1 MKNFMSI
8 ALAAMMMASMSG
20 CSGNSNS
27 GGSSSAQQGED
38 KVHVGVV
45 QIMEHTSLDTIRESF
60 LDEMEALGYGEDKVE
75 YDIQNAQG
83 EQSNLS
89 TICKKFVG
97 DDVDLIVAIA
107 TPTAQTAAAS
117 TTDIPIVFSA
127 VTDPVEA
134 KLIQNPQQPEGNVT
148 GTSDA
153 IPVDEVMKLCQKL
166 TPEVKAI
173 GFLYT
178 TSEINAQITA
188 EKAMAEAEKMGYQT
202 KLMTISEV
210 SELQQAAQSLA
221 EDVDAIYVPIDNTIA
236 QAMQTLAQV
245 GIDNQIP
252 IYTGADS
259 MVQDGGFATVGI
271 EYTGLG
277 KETAKIAAEVLEGT
291 PVSELPV
298 VTMEEFGTF
307 INPETAKAIGVEIP
321 EEIASQASMLS

>member
-1 MKNFMSI
+1 MKKFMSI
-8 ALAAMMMASMSG
+8 LMAGLLAAAMSG
-20 CSGNSNS
+20 CSGNGSASSDS
-27 GGSSSAQQGED
+27 GKLQ
-38 KVHVGVV
+38 VGVV
-45 QIMEHTSLDTIRESF
+45 QIMEHTSLDTIRQSF
-60 LDEMEALGYGEDKVE
+60 LNEMESLGYGEDKVE
-75 YDIQNAQG
+75 FDIQNAQG

-89 TICKKFVG
+89 SICKKFVG
-97 DDVDLIVAIA
+97 DGVDLIVAIA

-117 TTDIPIVFSA
+117 TTDIPVVFSA

-134 KLIQNPQQPEGNVT
+134 KLLTDPEHPDGNVT

-153 IPVDEVMKLCQKL
+153 IPVDEVMQLCKEL
-166 TPEVKAI
+166 TPEVKTI
-173 GFLYT
+173 GFMYT
-178 TSEINAQITA
+178 TSEINAQVTV
-188 EKAMAEAEKMGYQT
+188 EKAMAEAEAMGYQT

-259 MVQDGGFATVGI
+259 MVADGGFATVGI
-271 EYTGLG
+271 EYTKLG
-277 KETAKIAAEVLEGT
+277 QETAKMAVEVLEGT

-298 VTMEEFGTF
+298 VTMQEFGTF
-307 INPETAKAIGVEIP
+307 VNPDTAAAIGVEIP
-321 EEIASQASMLS
+321 QEIADSATMLP

>member
-1 MKNFMSI
+1 M
-8 ALAAMMMASMSG
+8 
-20 CSGNSNS
+20 
-27 GGSSSAQQGED
+27 
-38 KVHVGVV
+38 
-45 QIMEHTSLDTIRESF
+45 
-60 LDEMEALGYGEDKVE
+60 
-75 YDIQNAQG
+75 
-83 EQSNLS
+83 
-89 TICKKFVG
+89 
-97 DDVDLIVAIA
+97 
-107 TPTAQTAAAS
+107 
-117 TTDIPIVFSA
+117 
-127 VTDPVEA
+127 TDPVEA

-166 TPEVKAI
+166 TPEVKTI

>member
-1 MKNFMSI
+1 MKKLMSI
-8 ALAAMMMASMSG
+8 LMAGLLMAAMSG
-20 CSGNSNS
+20 CSADNSDS
-27 GGSSSAQQGED
+27 GKLQ
-38 KVHVGVV
+38 VGVV
-45 QIMEHTSLDTIRESF
+45 QITEHTSLDTIRQSF
-60 LDEMEALGYGEDKVE
+60 LDEMEALGYGEDKIE
-75 YDIQNAQG
+75 FDIQNAQG

-89 TICKKFVG
+89 SICKKFVG
-97 DDVDLIVAIA
+97 DGVDLIVAIA

-117 TTDIPIVFSA
+117 TTDIPVIFSA

-134 KLIQNPQQPEGNVT
+134 KLLTDPEHPDGNVT

-153 IPVDEVMKLCQKL
+153 IPVDEVMQLCREL
-166 TPEVKAI
+166 TPDVQTI
-173 GFLYT
+173 GFMYT
-178 TSEINAQITA
+178 TSEINSQVTV
-188 EKAMAEAEKMGYQT
+188 EKAMAEAEAMGYQT

-271 EYTGLG
+271 EYTKLG
-277 KETAKIAAEVLEGT
+277 QETAKMAAEVLEGT

-307 INPETAKAIGVEIP
+307 INPDTAEAIGIEIP
-321 EEIASQASMLS
+321 QEIADSATMLS